1 MTILGSL
8 ILQETAIGLE
18 LSNSILQDFTK
29 NEVLLG
35 KIVEDYSK
43 EDQPLD
49 LGNLKFRNLQASR
62 YPDRGNG
69 EGFNGLGPSS

>member
-35 KIVEDYSK
+35 KIVEDYS
-43 EDQPLD
+43 
-49 LGNLKFRNLQASR
+49 
-62 YPDRGNG
+62 
-69 EGFNGLGPSS
+69 